1 MKNNETLLKVFTI
14 IFIVLTLVS
23 PLFAIGSIICSVKL
37 KKYDEVNGNR
47 YLTASIVAAV
57 IFMMIHFVYYLTYFF

>member
-1 MKNNETLLKVFTI
+1 MRSLIVKNNETLLKVFTI

-37 KKYDEVNGNR
+37 K
-47 YLTASIVAAV
+47 S
-57 IFMMIHFVYYLTYFF
+57 MMKLMAIAI